1 MKKTYTES
9 VLYKARNRLARSKK
23 AVILP
28 SDLADLGSYSQV
40 NRVINRLIEAGE
52 LVKISKGVYAKS
64 FRSEYS
70 DTPLLEK
77 DFGICCREALTR
89 LGVNWEDNSAIQAY
103 NQGLTTQ
110 VPSNDGVR
118 LKSRNRRIFEYAG
131 CRFAYEDNINA
142 K

>member
-9 VLYKARNRLARSKK
+9 VLFKARSRLKQAKK
-23 AVILP
+23 SIILP

-40 NRVINRLIEAGE
+40 NRVINQLIEAGE
-52 LVKISKGVYAKS
+52 LVKISKGVYARS
-64 FRSEYS
+64 YNSEYS
-70 DTPLLEK
+70 DIPLLIK
-77 DFGICCREALTR
+77 DFGMCCREALTR
-89 LGVNWEDNSAIQAY
+89 LGINWEDNSAIQAY

-118 LKSRNRRIFEYAG
+118 LKSRNRRVFEYAG
-131 CRFAYEDNINA
+131 HRFAYEGNINA